1 MNKKTLKILEY
12 EKIINMLVDMASS
25 EPAKRL
31 CNKLQPSTDISEIQ
45 NNTCVQQ
52 IGAQRQKPQATV
64 EEQNEQG

>member
-31 CNKLQPSTDISEIQ
+31 CIKLQPLYAA
-45 NNTCVQQ
+45 N
-52 IGAQRQKPQATV
+52 K
-64 EEQNEQG
+64 NEKFGN

>member
-31 CNKLQPSTDISEIQ
+31 CNYSRLQIYRKYKKIRLIPLLPWTE
-45 NNTCVQQ
+45 
-52 IGAQRQKPQATV
+52 
-64 EEQNEQG
+64 

>member
-31 CNKLQPSTDISEIQ
+31 CNKLQPSTDISEKKIRLIPLLPW
-45 NNTCVQQ
+45 T
-52 IGAQRQKPQATV
+52 
-64 EEQNEQG
+64 E